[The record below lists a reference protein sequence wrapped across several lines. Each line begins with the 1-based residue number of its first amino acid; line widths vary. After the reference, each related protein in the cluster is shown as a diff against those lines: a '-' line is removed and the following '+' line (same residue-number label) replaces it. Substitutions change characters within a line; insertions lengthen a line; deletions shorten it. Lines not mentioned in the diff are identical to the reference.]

1 MLLPTSTLTL
11 VCVAGVGTPLHVA
24 RGSNGTKFTVR
35 HFYAFLSIYTT
46 LPFTNHIT
54 DTMSIRIA
62 STFRLARSAVAPRAA
77 LPSISRARALST
89 SPVWRASEAAPQDPM
104 ADPKFQ
110 SFFDKIKNHQGA
122 VDAMLK
128 VGEVMKNKGTF
139 GVSDSRSIWRRG

>member
-1 MLLPTSTLTL
+1 VLEWVHPSTWQGAPAELNSQY
-11 VCVAGVGTPLHVA
+11 VTPCI
-24 RGSNGTKFTVR
+24 
-35 HFYAFLSIYTT
+35 SIDLRLT
-46 LPFTNHIT
+46 LPFTIHNT
-54 DTMSIRIA
+54 NTMSIRIA

-77 LPSISRARALST
+77 LLSISRVRTLST
-89 SPVWRASEAAPQDPM
+89 SSVWRASEAAPQDPM

-139 GVSDSRSIWRRG
+139 GVSDSLPNTEGRGMTETCKTDL

>member
-11 VCVAGVGTPLHVA
+11 SVRCWSGWTPPRGKGTP
-24 RGSNGTKFTVR
+24 NGTKSIVR
-35 HFYAFLSIYTT
+35 HLYILSIYTLFYHT
-46 LPFTNHIT
+46 IHN
-54 DTMSIRIA
+54 TMSIRFT

-77 LPSISRARALST
+77 LPVISRVRTLST

-128 VGEVMKNKGTF
+128 VGEVMKNKGM
-139 GVSDSRSIWRRG
+139 SLL